1 MTEVT
6 DKQVSTDTPSP
17 VSTPQDNTQQPTGIQ
32 ISDLQT
38 VLNIIDLASS
48 RGAFRANEL
57 TQVGSIADK
66 LGGFLRG
73 LAEQDKAKQ
82 EAIEKTEGSPK
93 APVNAP
99 VEVKAPAEEKKK
111 EE

>member
-57 TQVGSIADK
+57 TQVGTIADK

-82 EAIEKTEGSPK
+82 EAIEKAEGSTK
-93 APVNAP
+93 APA
-99 VEVKAPAEEKKK
+99 EVKAPTEEKK